1 MDRADLLAHLRAT
14 HFESGDRERAR
25 SDARRIARFLV
36 GEGAR
41 RVVGIGSAF
50 DARRSFTHRSDI
62 DLVVEGIDAG
72 EFSAERVNQRNG
84 YRELFGRCTRS
95 SLPVRVSR
103 RARQSSPVSNRQYM
117 RR

>member
-36 GEGAR
+36 GEAAR
-41 RVVGIGSAF
+41 RVAGIGSAF

-72 EFSAERVNQRNG
+72 EFYAISARAAAMTGFRLDLTPLEAATPA
-84 YRELFGRCTRS
+84 L
-95 SLPVRVSR
+95 R
-103 RARQSSPVSNRQYM
+103 RAAREEGVEL
-117 RR
+117 

>member
-25 SDARRIARFLV
+25 SDARRIAHYLV

-50 DARRSFTHRSDI
+50 DVRRSFTDRSDI
-62 DLVVEGIDAG
+62 DLVVEGIDAR
-72 EFSAERVNQRNG
+72 EFYAVSARAAALTRYRLDLTPLEAATPGLQRVA
-84 YRELFGRCTRS
+84 REEGVEL
-95 SLPVRVSR
+95 
-103 RARQSSPVSNRQYM
+103 
-117 RR
+117 

>member
-1 MDRADLLAHLRAT
+1 MPPMDRADLLAHLRAT

-62 DLVVEGIDAG
+62 DLVVEGIDDRGVLRHFGTRAAMTG
-72 EFSAERVNQRNG
+72 FRLDLTPLEAATPALRRVARKEG
-84 YRELFGRCTRS
+84 VEL
-95 SLPVRVSR
+95 
-103 RARQSSPVSNRQYM
+103 
-117 RR
+117 